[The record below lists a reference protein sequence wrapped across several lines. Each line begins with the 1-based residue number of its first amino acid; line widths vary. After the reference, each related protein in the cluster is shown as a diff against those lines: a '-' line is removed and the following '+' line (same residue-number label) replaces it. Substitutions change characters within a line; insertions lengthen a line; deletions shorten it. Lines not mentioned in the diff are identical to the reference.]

1 MTSSAAARPRVP
13 RYQSAID
20 LFEAARDAASDKEK
34 SARKLEK
41 LEARKGSEAVR
52 AQSYEATGRG
62 GGGDP
67 TARTD
72 ARLDLE
78 EICRRRIEDDKALIS
93 LADEIVYGRERHAG
107 GVELLVSADH
117 ADVLH
122 FYFCEAMPWRAVAD
136 MVGMSESWCRSAA
149 QEAIDHVD
157 AYGIG
162 RMLDGHGMAS

>member
-1 MTSSAAARPRVP
+1 MTASAAARPRVP

-20 LFEAARDAASDKEK
+20 LFEAARDAAADKEK
-34 SARKLEK
+34 TSRKLER
-41 LEARKGSEAVR
+41 LEARKASEAVR

-62 GGGDP
+62 GAGDP

-78 EICRRRIEDDKALIS
+78 EIYRRRIEDDKALVS

-117 ADVLH
+117 ADVMH
-122 FYFCEAMPWRAVAD
+122 FYYCEAMPWRAVAD
-136 MVGMSESWCRSAA
+136 MVGMSESWCRSAV
-149 QEAIDHVD
+149 QEALDHVD

-162 RMLDGHGMAS
+162 RMLDGRGMAS